1 MSQRMGRCVLAH
13 VHKIKG
19 EAGGMGVPWTGTGD
33 SPSHA
38 CGESPSLLVLICFAC
53 ASFLPLADGA
63 SCGQEQQ
70 PTVLACR
77 LQWKE
82 VFFSQEMSIHPREG
96 LIGSVW
102 LQDHPLDQLLMP
114 GTQATMVGQSESWS
128 LLYDQ
133 GAMTKEGEY
142 KSWLNWL
149 N

>member
-1 MSQRMGRCVLAH
+1 MSLGMGRCVLAH

-33 SPSHA
+33 PPSHA
-38 CGESPSLLVLICFAC
+38 CGESPSLLVSIYFAC

-63 SCGQEQQ
+63 SCGQEQL
-70 PTVLACR
+70 PTVLACC

-102 LQDHPLDQLLMP
+102 QQDHPLDQSLMP
-114 GTQATMVGQSESWS
+114 GT
-128 LLYDQ
+128 
-133 GAMTKEGEY
+133 
-142 KSWLNWL
+142 
-149 N
+149 